1 MAGNAFQGKQAARRV
16 AEAYRR
22 SLEPLM
28 AVELGGGV
36 RRHLA
41 ALSVFARAR
50 SVALYAAQ
58 PFEPDLDPLLSELVG
73 RGVQVSYPRVD
84 GRSLRFV
91 PVTSLAELTP
101 GAYGVRAPPD
111 APGCTPE
118 VICVP
123 GVAFSRS
130 GQRLGR
136 GGGYYDRALAHG
148 SGVPLGI
155 GWAACVV
162 DTLPVEPHDVPM
174 HQVVTDAFVLG
185 PWR

>member
-22 SLEPLM
+22 SLDPS
-28 AVELGGGV
+28 AVVELGGGV

-41 ALSVFARAR
+41 ALSVFSQAR

-58 PFEPDLDPLLSELVG
+58 AFEPPLDPLVSGLLE
-73 RGVQVSYPRVD
+73 RGVEVSYPLVD
-84 GRSLRFV
+84 GQSLRFV
-91 PVTSLAELTP
+91 PITSLAELTP
-101 GAYGVRAPPD
+101 GAFGVRAPP
-111 APGCTPE
+111 AGPGTSPQ

-123 GVAFSRS
+123 GVAFSRT

-136 GGGYYDRALAHG
+136 GGGYYDRALAR
-148 SGVPLGI
+148 SNATRLGI
-155 GWAACVV
+155 GWSACVV
-162 DTLPVEPHDVPM
+162 DALPVEPHDVPM
-174 HQVVTDAFVLG
+174 DQVVTDAFVLG